1 VDSVHGEDDE
11 ERQQE
16 HHAKLLLLPR
26 RPHLL
31 CFSLSLDDGLCIC
44 EMMRTL
50 RRAFY
55 IERLREG
62 RGQPALRQGVDLES
76 TAKALHAAACRR
88 PHASSVNPGG
98 RDYPRTRSS
107 NIHQST
113 GLLHDP
119 PYDQHRQI

>member
-1 VDSVHGEDDE
+1 
-11 ERQQE
+11 
-16 HHAKLLLLPR
+16 
-26 RPHLL
+26 
-31 CFSLSLDDGLCIC
+31 
-44 EMMRTL
+44 MRTL

-113 GLLHDP
+113 GRKWILKMISLSTDGVQKQHENLSLYICKNES
-119 PYDQHRQI
+119 PYNAASKCRYLPTKQVLANRQCFR